1 MTSIAIQVIAY
12 AAWFCGSLVVY
23 FLLRRRAADPR
34 SVCVLVL
41 GDIGRSP
48 RMMYHAHSLIEHGY
62 IVYLVG
68 YAGAT
73 RASAET
79 DDATAAGR
87 PRSDALSPVR
97 HTPH

>member
-1 MTSIAIQVIAY
+1 MSIAIQALAY
-12 AAWFCGSLVVY
+12 AAWFCGSLAVY

-34 SVCVLVL
+34 SICVLVL

-48 RMMYHAHSLIEHGY
+48 RIMYHAHSLIEHGY

-73 RASAET
+73 IAST
-79 DDATAAGR
+79 RRPSAAKQ
-87 PRSDALSPVR
+87 AA
-97 HTPH
+97 